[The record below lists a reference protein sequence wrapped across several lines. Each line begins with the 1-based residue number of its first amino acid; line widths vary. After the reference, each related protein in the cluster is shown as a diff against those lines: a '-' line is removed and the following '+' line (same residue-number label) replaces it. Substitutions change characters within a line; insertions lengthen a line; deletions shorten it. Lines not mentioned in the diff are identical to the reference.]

1 MSVTGLEQAV
11 SNDTVRSLIPLGVF
25 LNTPND
31 GLYRTVPLTDG
42 VGRNEVVYRPNGV
55 ATVRLRQL
63 TDDPEGESL
72 AHNFLVFIP
81 VENPGLL
88 RPLIAEVRP
97 RPGET
102 VPHGNYEIGA

>member
-1 MSVTGLEQAV
+1 VVGLPLSVTGLEQAV
-11 SNDTVRSLIPLGVF
+11 TNDTVRSLVPLGVF

-42 VGRNEVVYRPNGV
+42 PGRNEVAVRFDGV

-63 TDDPEGESL
+63 TDDPTGEAV

-81 VENPGLL
+81 VES
-88 RPLIAEVRP
+88 
-97 RPGET
+97 
-102 VPHGNYEIGA
+102 IG